1 MSILHVCGRGDKVGR
16 WWQNSKELGGDS
28 ERFSG
33 SWALRCPDGLSHVTL
48 GVSVGWPE
56 SI

>member
-1 MSILHVCGRGDKVGR
+1 MSILHVCGRGDKVGGWR
-16 WWQNSKELGGDS
+16 QNSKELGGDC
-28 ERFSG
+28 ECFSG
-33 SWALRCPDGLSHVTL
+33 SWALGCPDGLSHVSL